1 MIEIR
6 CGMIEATA
14 YHQIR
19 KGMTD
24 SQLKKMMT
32 IRSEYIL
39 DSKSMENLSITKRG
53 QDIYT
58 LCQTCHSNSQISP
71 NLNIIINRPI
81 ASVGGYEYSMA
92 IKERGKKDAQWTEEL
107 LDQFLAEPTKSSPGT
122 KMGFQGLL
130 NETDRTAIIYHLK
143 TLGSYSK
150 LE

>member
-1 MIEIR
+1 
-6 CGMIEATA
+6 MIEAAA
-14 YHQIR
+14 YHHIR

-24 SQLKKMMT
+24 SQLKKMIA

-53 QDIYT
+53 QAIYT
-58 LCQTCHSNSQISP
+58 LCQTCHSNRQIAP
-71 NLNIIINRPI
+71 
-81 ASVGGYEYSMA
+81 VGGYVYSMA
-92 IKERGKKDAQWTEEL
+92 MKERGKKHAQWTEEL
-107 LDQFLAEPTKSSPGT
+107 LDQFLPALTKSVPGT

-130 NETDRTAIIYHLK
+130 NETDRTAIIHHLK